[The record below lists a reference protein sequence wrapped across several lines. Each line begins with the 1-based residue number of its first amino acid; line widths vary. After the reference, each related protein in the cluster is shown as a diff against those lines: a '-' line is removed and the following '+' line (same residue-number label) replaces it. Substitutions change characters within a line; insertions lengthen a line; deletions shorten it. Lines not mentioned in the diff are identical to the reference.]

1 MQFTCDLK
9 NYQLE
14 FFKENAHSTTEKIN
28 DKALRMGLKLV
39 QSIGKKNNCYYF
51 DCYRKGEPR
60 ESQSEKD
67 YYYFLPLFSLFLKCS
82 SKCHLY

>member
-28 DKALRMGLKLV
+28 DKAL
-39 QSIGKKNNCYYF
+39 KNRFKVCSE
-51 DCYRKGEPR
+51 YRK
-60 ESQSEKD
+60 EKQ
-67 YYYFLPLFSLFLKCS
+67 LL
-82 SKCHLY
+82 